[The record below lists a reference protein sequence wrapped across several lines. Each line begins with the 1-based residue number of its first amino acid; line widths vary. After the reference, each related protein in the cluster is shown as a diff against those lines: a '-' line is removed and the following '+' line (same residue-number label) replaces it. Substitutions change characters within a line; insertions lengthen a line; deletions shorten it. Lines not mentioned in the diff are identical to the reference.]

1 MKTLYWRYKM
11 NAFEKIKNKTVEIIN
26 EKELKE
32 RLKEGKKLRVK
43 LGADPTAP
51 DLHLGHYVVLRKLRD
66 FQELGHIVVFIIGD
80 FTALIG
86 DPSGRSKTRPPL
98 TRKQIEENAKTY
110 FEQVFKILDKD
121 KTEIHFNSEWLSKID
136 LEQWIKIASRFTVAR
151 ILERDDFL
159 NRYRSG
165 IPIFFHE
172 FFYPVMQAYDSVAIK
187 ADVELGGTD
196 QKFNLMMG
204 RRLQEAYEMPPQI
217 AMIMPILRG
226 LDGTK
231 KMSKSLGNY
240 VGITEDANSMFGKI
254 MSIPDKLISE
264 YYFLILDKSEEKAKE
279 IENIIKNG
287 KENPMKL
294 KITLAREITALFH
307 NKKEADEAEENFKKV
322 FSNRETPEDIEELD
336 AGEYSENG
344 LLDIVKLLSEKKLA
358 KSKSDAKRL
367 IQQGAVKLNGSKVTN
382 FKAPVPVKSGDILKI
397 GKRKFFKI
405 KL

>member
-1 MKTLYWRYKM
+1 MED
-11 NAFEKIKNKTVEIIN
+11 FEKIKGKTVEIIN
-26 EKELKE
+26 ENELKE
-32 RLKEGKKLRVK
+32 RLKSGKKLRVK

-66 FQELGHIVVFIIGD
+66 FQELGHTVVFIIGD

-98 TRKQIEENAKTY
+98 TREQIEENAKTY

-136 LEQWIKIASRFTVAR
+136 LEKWIRISSKFTVAR

-159 NRYRSG
+159 NRYKSG
-165 IPIFFHE
+165 VPIFFHE

-217 AMIMPILRG
+217 AVIMPILRG
-226 LDGTK
+226 LDGVK

-240 VGITEDANSMFGKI
+240 VGITEDADSMFGKI
-254 MSIPDKLISE
+254 MSIPDELIAE
-264 YYFLILDKSEEKAKE
+264 YYFLVLNKNEEEAKE
-279 IENIIKNG
+279 IEETVKSG
-287 KENPMKL
+287 KVNPMKL
-294 KITLAREITALFH
+294 KMELAKGIVELFH
-307 NKKEADEAEENFKKV
+307 SKADAEKAEENFKKV
-322 FSNRETPEDIEELD
+322 FSNREVPDDIEEINVSEFAKDGKVDLV
-336 AGEYSENG
+336 ALLFENG
-344 LLDIVKLLSEKKLA
+344 IT
-358 KSKSDAKRL
+358 KSKSEARRL
-367 IQQGAVKLNGSKVTN
+367 ISQGGVKINNVKHTDP
-382 FKAPVPVKSGDILKI
+382 KTPAPFENGDILKV
-397 GKRKFFKI
+397 GKRKFFKLKI
-405 KL
+405 E

>member
-1 MKTLYWRYKM
+1 MD
-11 NAFEKIKNKTVEIIN
+11 AFEKIKNKTLEIIN
-26 EKELKE
+26 ENELKD
-32 RLKEGKKLRVK
+32 RLNSGKKLRVK

-98 TRKQIEENAKTY
+98 TREQIEENAKTY
-110 FEQVFKILDKD
+110 FEQVFTILDKD

-136 LEQWIKIASRFTVAR
+136 LEEWIKISSRFTVAR

-159 NRYRSG
+159 NRYKAG

-187 ADVELGGTD
+187 ADVELGGSD

-204 RRLQEAYEMPPQI
+204 RKLQETYEMPPQI

-226 LDGTK
+226 LDGVK

-240 VGITEDANSMFGKI
+240 VGITEDANSMYGKI
-254 MSIPDKLISE
+254 MSIPDELISE
-264 YYFLILDKSEEKAKE
+264 YYFLILDKSEKEAKG
-279 IENIIKNG
+279 IDQVIKNG
-287 KENPMKL
+287 TENPMKL
-294 KITLAREITALFH
+294 KMKLAFEIAKLFH
-307 NKKEADEAEENFKKV
+307 NKEEAKKAEENFKKV
-322 FSNRETPEDIEELD
+322 FSNREVPDDIEELSV
-336 AGEYSENG
+336 ANILENG
-344 LLDIVKLLSEKKLA
+344 LIDIVKLLAENKIV
-358 KSKSDAKRL
+358 KSKSEARRL
-367 IQQGAVKLNGSKVTN
+367 IQQGAVKLNGEKIPD
-382 FKAPVPVKSGDILKI
+382 FKTPVKVSDGDILKI

-405 KL
+405 KI

>member
-1 MKTLYWRYKM
+1 MD
-11 NAFEKIKNKTVEIIN
+11 AFEKIKNKTLEIIN
-26 EKELKE
+26 ENELKE
-32 RLKEGKKLRVK
+32 RLNSGKKLRVK

-98 TRKQIEENAKTY
+98 TREQIEENAKTY
-110 FEQVFKILDKD
+110 FEQVFTILDKD

-136 LEQWIKIASRFTVAR
+136 LEEWIKISSRFTVAR

-159 NRYRSG
+159 NRYKAG

-187 ADVELGGTD
+187 ADVELGGSD

-204 RRLQEAYEMPPQI
+204 RKLQETYEMPPQI

-226 LDGTK
+226 LDGVK

-240 VGITEDANSMFGKI
+240 VGITEDANSMYGKI

-264 YYFLILDKSEEKAKE
+264 YYFLILDKSEKEAKE
-279 IENIIKNG
+279 IDQVIKNG
-287 KENPMKL
+287 TENPMKL
-294 KITLAREITALFH
+294 KMKLAFEIAKLFH
-307 NKKEADEAEENFKKV
+307 NEEEAKKAEENFKKV
-322 FSNRETPEDIEELD
+322 FSNREIPDDIEELSV
-336 AGEYSENG
+336 ANILENG
-344 LLDIVKLLSEKKLA
+344 LIDIVKLLAENKIV
-358 KSKSDAKRL
+358 KSKSEARRL
-367 IQQGAVKLNGSKVTN
+367 IQQGAVKINGKKIPD
-382 FKAPVPVKSGDILKI
+382 FKTPVKVSDGDILKV

-405 KL
+405 KI

>member
-1 MKTLYWRYKM
+1 MD
-11 NAFEKIKNKTVEIIN
+11 AFEKIKNKTLEIIN
-26 EKELKE
+26 ENELKD
-32 RLKEGKKLRVK
+32 RLNSGKKLRVK

-98 TRKQIEENAKTY
+98 TREQIEENAKTY
-110 FEQVFKILDKD
+110 FEQVFTILDKD

-136 LEQWIKIASRFTVAR
+136 LEEWIKISSRFTVAR

-159 NRYRSG
+159 NRYKAG

-187 ADVELGGTD
+187 ADVELGGSD

-204 RRLQEAYEMPPQI
+204 RKLQETYEMPPQI

-226 LDGTK
+226 LDGVK

-240 VGITEDANSMFGKI
+240 VGITEDANSMYGKI
-254 MSIPDKLISE
+254 MSIPDELISE
-264 YYFLILDKSEEKAKE
+264 YYFLILDKSEKEAKE
-279 IENIIKNG
+279 IDQVIKNG
-287 KENPMKL
+287 TENPMKL
-294 KITLAREITALFH
+294 KMKLAFEIAKLFH
-307 NKKEADEAEENFKKV
+307 NEEEAKKAEENFKKV
-322 FSNRETPEDIEELD
+322 FSNREVPDDIEELSV
-336 AGEYSENG
+336 ANILENG
-344 LLDIVKLLSEKKLA
+344 LIDIVKLLAENKIV
-358 KSKSDAKRL
+358 KSKSEARRL
-367 IQQGAVKLNGSKVTN
+367 IQQGAVKLNGEKIPD
-382 FKAPVPVKSGDILKI
+382 FKTPVKVSDGDILKI

-405 KL
+405 KI